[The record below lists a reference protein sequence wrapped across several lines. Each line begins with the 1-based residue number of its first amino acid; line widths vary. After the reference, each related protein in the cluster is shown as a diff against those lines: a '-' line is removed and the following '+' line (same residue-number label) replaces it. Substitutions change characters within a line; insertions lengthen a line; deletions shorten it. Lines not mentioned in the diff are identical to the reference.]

1 MRSPRRRDVN
11 CFVTVGV
18 TQAVALHMSWL
29 VYPKEGYMS
38 IRHAFSL
45 IGALIGATLLSF
57 AAVAFAD
64 DNDTDSPVTLVGCIM
79 RESDWRA
86 ANDLTRGGWLNT
98 SAGVG
103 NEYMLLNAVPGPV
116 DHQTAAQA
124 NCENMSGG
132 QTIELKGKGERRRNF
147 ESFVGQR
154 IEVSG
159 SFAHSHTAIVD
170 GQIVQFRRG
179 AVAATDRG
187 GPVNPRK
194 RDLRLNELKVDS
206 FREIPIVQETV
217 GILEVEPEAAPA
229 PAPEPAPA
237 PAPEPQVQQPAPA
250 APYTPPVALPKTAS
264 PMELMGLLG
273 LLSMGGAFG
282 LRTWRLR

>member
-1 MRSPRRRDVN
+1 
-11 CFVTVGV
+11 
-18 TQAVALHMSWL
+18 
-29 VYPKEGYMS
+29 MS

-57 AAVAFAD
+57 AAVTFAD
-64 DNDTDSPVTLVGCIM
+64 DNDTDTPVTLVGCIM
-79 RESDWRA
+79 RESDWREA
-86 ANDLTRGGWLNT
+86 DGRTSGGWLNT
-98 SAGVG
+98 GAGVG

-147 ESFVGQR
+147 ESFVGHR

-194 RDLRLNELKVDS
+194 RDLRLNEFKVES

-217 GILEVEPEAAPA
+217 GFVEVAPEAAPA
-229 PAPEPAPA
+229 PAPEPT

-250 APYTPPVALPKTAS
+250 PAPAPAPTVLPKTAS

-282 LRTWRLR
+282 LRTWRMR